1 MDTLWI
7 GNGRLV
13 LPQRVLE
20 NGSVLIEDGRII
32 EIGHPCPRNVQR
44 ADADG
49 GYILPGFIDLHV
61 HGGGGAD
68 AMDATVQA
76 LQTMAR
82 THAAHGTTALVPTT
96 MTCEDALL
104 ERVIDRFLEAR
115 SATVEGAQLLGLHL
129 EGPFLQRPPGE
140 HSPSYASACL
150 TRPCWKG
157 FCGARRAISFDG
169 MPLRSLSRWSYLL
182 R

>member
-7 GNGRLV
+7 GNGQLV

-20 NGSVLIEDGRII
+20 NGSILIEDGRIV
-32 EIGHPCPRNVQR
+32 EIGYPCPQDVQR
-44 ADADG
+44 VDAEG

-76 LQTMAR
+76 LKTMAR

-115 SATVEGAQLLGLHL
+115 SAAFSGSKPYRPLCSSYTTPRMTLSPHRAMLRISCI
-129 EGPFLQRPPGE
+129 PITSLQISIA
-140 HSPSYASACL
+140 HSFQNYV
-150 TRPCWKG
+150 T
-157 FCGARRAISFDG
+157 
-169 MPLRSLSRWSYLL
+169 
-182 R
+182 